1 MAYAIT
7 AHKCQGETLEEVII
21 DFGPDVKHKIKNYI
35 CPGSFYVALT
45 RVREGSKVFLR
56 SFDKTYI
63 QVNKKIEEKVDA
75 MIKYRS
81 YVFKKVYL
89 DQQIFEDENDEIKV
103 GYLNINGLQDGNHE
117 EYLNE
122 DKNLLNLDILV
133 LAETKLSAECTSKE
147 IDEFLN
153 NWNVIGRY
161 DSEDGRKHM
170 GLLLLSSKKS
180 NIIDQIQTITHQTT
194 KREGQLQIQGLIVR
208 LKNFMK
214 LGFLYSRSTPTDPEI
229 KAINKH
235 FAECTLLM
243 GDFNLSHRISKD
255 QLKIKALCQGTK
267 ISALTEITRSISNNQ
282 LDYILIDQKLKAI
295 CFSSSFNNFIS
306 DHKSITARIGLQ
318 RNQFS
323 EEFKQRQ
330 TFDSESHLK
339 SRNMEEMISSESSIS
354 DELNESNTDLS
365 SDSLGQDE
373 NLENFEPQME
383 EDQREKNIN
392 SSTNQIFKR

>member
-133 LAETKLSAECTSKE
+133 LAETKLSAECKSKE

-161 DSEDGRKHM
+161 DSEDGKKHM
-170 GLLLLSSKKS
+170 GLLLLSSNKS
-180 NIIDQIQTITHQTT
+180 
-194 KREGQLQIQGLIVR
+194 
-208 LKNFMK
+208 
-214 LGFLYSRSTPTDPEI
+214 
-229 KAINKH
+229 
-235 FAECTLLM
+235 
-243 GDFNLSHRISKD
+243 
-255 QLKIKALCQGTK
+255 
-267 ISALTEITRSISNNQ
+267 
-282 LDYILIDQKLKAI
+282 
-295 CFSSSFNNFIS
+295 
-306 DHKSITARIGLQ
+306 
-318 RNQFS
+318 
-323 EEFKQRQ
+323 
-330 TFDSESHLK
+330 
-339 SRNMEEMISSESSIS
+339 
-354 DELNESNTDLS
+354 
-365 SDSLGQDE
+365 
-373 NLENFEPQME
+373 
-383 EDQREKNIN
+383 
-392 SSTNQIFKR
+392 